1 VTPLV
6 GSYSRDKLE
15 RSVEQE
21 KAMTAQDLQETERL
35 TAKNAVEEYIYG
47 IREKMAEELQDYLA
61 EEDRFFSDERSF

>member
-1 VTPLV
+1 MTPLV